1 MRRTHSRLADASPT
15 SRRVLDRLKV
25 KLLRDARIAHKAGEV
40 VETTPA
46 EGAFLISVGS
56 AELIEEKTETVAQK
70 AIEPAAEVAEKA
82 VKAPKATTTAAKKPV
97 KKATKATKKG

>member
-1 MRRTHSRLADASPT
+1 MKL
-15 SRRVLDRLKV
+15 
-25 KLLRDARIAHKAGEV
+25 KLLRDAKIAHPAGDIV
-40 VETTPA
+40 DVDPA
-46 EGAFLISVGS
+46 KGAFLISVGS
-56 AELIEEKTETVAQK
+56 AELVEEKTEVVAQK

>member
-1 MRRTHSRLADASPT
+1 M
-15 SRRVLDRLKV
+15 KV

-40 VETTPA
+40 VDTTPA

-56 AELIEEKTETVAQK
+56 AEPVLEKIVAQK

-97 KKATKATKKG
+97 KKAPKVTKKG